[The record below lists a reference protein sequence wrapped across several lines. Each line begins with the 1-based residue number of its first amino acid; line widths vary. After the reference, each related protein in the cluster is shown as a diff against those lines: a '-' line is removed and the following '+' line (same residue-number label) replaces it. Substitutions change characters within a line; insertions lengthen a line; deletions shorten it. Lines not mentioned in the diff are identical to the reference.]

1 MYKVEG
7 YDFESKETADKAKL
21 EADGVKYIK
30 ENTRMDNPDMIY
42 KLYDQIIRE
51 EMFETPV
58 GLSFLAELQ
67 EYLYANPEIENEV
80 IRPIPVHAPEIRK
93 IKAAEK
99 KNGKYRK
106 KFRIT
111 LFFAIVLGAV
121 VIGMFGITYY
131 SGSSVTILNY
141 ENALIDKYEDW
152 EKDLDEREQKLK
164 EREADLTEN
173 TEDLPE
179 TESR

>member
-30 ENTRMDNPDMIY
+30 ENTRIDNPDMIY

-67 EYLYANPEIENEV
+67 
-80 IRPIPVHAPEIRK
+80 
-93 IKAAEK
+93 
-99 KNGKYRK
+99 
-106 KFRIT
+106 
-111 LFFAIVLGAV
+111 
-121 VIGMFGITYY
+121 
-131 SGSSVTILNY
+131 
-141 ENALIDKYEDW
+141 
-152 EKDLDEREQKLK
+152 
-164 EREADLTEN
+164 
-173 TEDLPE
+173 
-179 TESR
+179 